1 MRTILGMFKNK
12 IILITGGTGSFGSSM
27 VKLLLKRKI
36 SFKEIRIL
44 SRDEKKQDDL
54 RKELNS
60 NKIKFFIG
68 DVKDKESIKQ
78 PMFKTNYVF
87 HAAAYK
93 QVPSCEFYPMEAV
106 KTNILGTENVINSAI
121 ENKVSKVVCLST
133 DKAVYPI
140 NAMGIS
146 KALMEKVAVS
156 KSISSIKKPIV
167 CVTRYG
173 NVMGSRGSVIPLF
186 VKQILSKKPITV
198 TDLSMTR
205 FMMSMEKAL
214 ELVLYALKY
223 GKNGEILIRKTPAAK
238 IETIIEA
245 LKIIFNKKNYP
256 IKLIG
261 YRHGEKKD
269 EFLMTDEELQKT
281 KENKNFFS
289 IQSDNR
295 NLNYSLYFN
304 EGKFVKKHI
313 KSYSSN
319 NVKLLN
325 TKDLIKELKLMKII
339 KNNI

>member
-1 MRTILGMFKNK
+1 MFKNK
-12 IILITGGTGSFGSSM
+12 TILITGGTGSFGSSM
-27 VKLLLKRKI
+27 VRYLLKKKAN
-36 SFKEIRIL
+36 FKEIRIL

-60 NKIKFFIG
+60 NKVKFFIG

-78 PMFKTNYVF
+78 AMFKTNYVF

-106 KTNILGTENVINSAI
+106 KTNVLGTENVLNVAI
-121 ENKVSKVVCLST
+121 ENQVTKVVCLST

-156 KSISSIKKPIV
+156 KSISNISKPVV

-186 VKQILSKKPITV
+186 VKQILSNKPITV
-198 TDLSMTR
+198 TDLNMTR
-205 FMMSMEKAL
+205 FMMSMDKAL

-223 GKNGEILIRKTPAAK
+223 GKNGEILIRKTSAATIK
-238 IETIIEA
+238 SIIEA
-245 LKIIFNKKNYP
+245 LKNIFNKKNYP
-256 IKLIG
+256 IKTIG

-269 EFLMTDEELQKT
+269 EFLMTDEELHKT
-281 KENKNFFS
+281 TENKNFFS
-289 IQSDNR
+289 IKSDNR

-304 EGKFVKKHI
+304 KGKRVKENI

-325 TKDLIKELKLMKII
+325 TKELVKELRSIKII
-339 KNNI
+339 KNKI

>member
-1 MRTILGMFKNK
+1 MFKNK

-223 GKNGEILIRKTPAAK
+223 GKNGEILIRKTPAAT

-304 EGKFVKKHI
+304 EGKTVKKHI

>member
-1 MRTILGMFKNK
+1 MFKNK

-27 VKLLLKRKI
+27 VRFLLKKKI
-36 SFKEIRIL
+36 NFKEIRIL

-60 NKIKFFIG
+60 NKVKFFIG
-68 DVKDKESIKQ
+68 DVKDKDSIAQ
-78 PMFKTNYVF
+78 SMFDTNYVF

-93 QVPSCEFYPMEAV
+93 QVPSCEFYPLEAM
-106 KTNILGTENVINSAI
+106 KTNVLGTENVINAAI
-121 ENKVSKVVCLST
+121 ENEVNKVVCLST

-146 KALMEKVAVS
+146 KALMEKVVVS
-156 KSISSIKKPIV
+156 KSISDIKKPVV

-186 VKQILSKKPITV
+186 VKQILLNKPITV
-198 TDLSMTR
+198 TDLNMTR

-238 IETIIEA
+238 IETIVKA
-245 LKIIFNKKNYP
+245 LKHIFNKKNYP
-256 IKLIG
+256 IKIIG

-281 KENKNFFS
+281 KENKSFFS
-289 IQSDNR
+289 VKSDSR

-304 EGKFVKKHI
+304 KGKTIKSNI

-325 TKDLIKELKLMKII
+325 VKELIKELKLIKII

>member
-1 MRTILGMFKNK
+1 MFKNK

-60 NKIKFFIG
+60 NKVKFFIG

-78 PMFKTNYVF
+78 AMFKTNYVF

-106 KTNILGTENVINSAI
+106 KTNVLGTENVLNSAI
-121 ENKVSKVVCLST
+121 ENQVTKVVCLST

-156 KSISSIKKPIV
+156 KSISNINKPVV

-186 VKQILSKKPITV
+186 VKQILSNKPITV
-198 TDLSMTR
+198 TDINMTR
-205 FMMSMEKAL
+205 FMMSMDKAL

-223 GKNGEILIRKTPAAK
+223 GKNGEILIRKTSAAT

-245 LKIIFNKKNYP
+245 LKNIFKKKNYP
-256 IKLIG
+256 IKIIG

-269 EFLMTDEELQKT
+269 EFLMTDEELCKT
-281 KENKNFFS
+281 TENKNFFS
-289 IQSDNR
+289 IKSDNR

-304 EGKFVKKHI
+304 KGKRVKENI

-325 TKDLIKELKLMKII
+325 TKELVKELRSIKIV
-339 KNNI
+339 KNKI

>member
-1 MRTILGMFKNK
+1 MFKNK
-12 IILITGGTGSFGSSM
+12 TILITGGTGSFGSSM
-27 VKLLLKRKI
+27 IKLLLKKKI
-36 SFKEIRIL
+36 KFKEIRVL

-60 NKIKFFIG
+60 NKVKFFIG

-78 PMFKTNYVF
+78 PMYKTNFVF

-93 QVPSCEFYPMEAV
+93 QVPSCEFYPIEAL
-106 KTNILGTENVINSAI
+106 KTNVIGTENVINSAI
-121 ENKVSKVVCLST
+121 ENQVSKVVCLST

-156 KSISSIKKPIV
+156 KSISNIKKPIV

-186 VKQILSKKPITV
+186 LNQILSNKPITV
-198 TDLSMTR
+198 TDYEMTR
-205 FMMSMEKAL
+205 FMMSMDKAL

-223 GKNGEILIRKTPAAK
+223 GKNGEILVRKTPGAK
-238 IETIIEA
+238 IKTIVES
-245 LKIIFNKKNYP
+245 LKKIFNKKNYP

-269 EFLMTDEELQKT
+269 EFLMTDEEFQKAS
-281 KENKNFFS
+281 ENKNFFS
-289 IQSDNR
+289 VKSDNR

-304 EGKFVKKHI
+304 KGKNIKKNI

-319 NVKLLN
+319 NVTLLN
-325 TKDLIKELKLMKII
+325 TKDLIRELKLMKII
-339 KNNI
+339 KKNI